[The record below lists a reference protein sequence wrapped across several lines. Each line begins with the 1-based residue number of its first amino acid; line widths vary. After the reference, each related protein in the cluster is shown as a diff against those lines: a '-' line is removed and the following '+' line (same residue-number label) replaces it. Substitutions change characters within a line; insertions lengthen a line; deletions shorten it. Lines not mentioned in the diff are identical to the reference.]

1 MYIITLRQ
9 DYLIIAEKISMD
21 KYGLGKINEMKY
33 LFNSVPALRS
43 CIRVGIYLYTIY
55 TLAEEYIMYNTY
67 IENWEGRL
75 THQPTSLPWWKRNIF
90 SPISSLFIYQVF
102 VDCFSLSSSLL
113 PFIISSSVP
122 ILKQCFPN
130 KVFTFSYE
138 HFSHVS
144 SLLISAWI
152 YLTSVFFFS

>member
-1 MYIITLRQ
+1 
-9 DYLIIAEKISMD
+9 
-21 KYGLGKINEMKY
+21 
-33 LFNSVPALRS
+33 
-43 CIRVGIYLYTIY
+43 
-55 TLAEEYIMYNTY
+55 MYNTY

-102 VDCFSLSSSLL
+102 VDCFSLSSSSL

-152 YLTSVFFFS
+152 YLTSVFFFSVGSPSHNLKVGCFRISLLKKKHAFQYNRYNIKVPIIILKLNEEGDITFYTECII